1 MEIVELKFKGIKKII
16 PSIYP
21 DERGAFL
28 EMFQEKKYE
37 EILDVK
43 FVQDNLSISK
53 YGVIRGMHFQSTPGQ
68 GKLVSVIKGRILD
81 VFVDVKKLSETFG
94 QYEAIELDDQKRAQ
108 LYIPVGYA
116 HGFCVLS
123 EEAIVQY
130 KVTNYFD
137 PKTEKGFLYNDPSL
151 NIRWPISNPILSIK
165 DAAAPLFKEVFDV

>member
-53 YGVIRGMHFQSTPGQ
+53 FGVIRGMHFQSTPGQ

-81 VFVDVKKLSETFG
+81 VFVDIDKSSETFG
-94 QYEAIELDDQKRAQ
+94 EYGTIELDDQKRAQ

-137 PKTEKGFLYNDPSL
+137 PKTEKGFFYNDPFI
-151 NIRWPISNPILSIK
+151 NISWPISNPILSLK
-165 DAAAPLFKEVFDV
+165 DASSPLFKEVFNV